1 MSDCSAPTC
10 GCSRDA
16 MIGCLNF
23 FHSTGAERPI
33 FDNSPHAPG
42 VVYALSDEHV
52 DQIIY
57 NSAGAV
63 VNLAVEVRQLRAEVK
78 RLMAL
83 NKERTDGINAANR
96 RAYLAD
102 DRLSTQV
109 AEAWDQRERFR
120 VFANGERDRADR
132 MAAQWKCDDPLHPYG
147 GIEERQRHYVNW
159 LEFAEVVC
167 RPIVES
173 DNDEAVQ
180 AAMVLYRQACPY
192 YIATALAMA
201 ANRVSNDQA
210 DSQ

>member
-63 VNLAVEVRQLRAEVK
+63 VNLAVEVRHLRAEVK

-102 DRLSTQV
+102 DRLAAQV
-109 AEAWDQRERFR
+109 AEAWDQQNAAWSAREREEAERTVRKHLAVAVRFR
-120 VFANGERDRADR
+120 
-132 MAAQWKCDDPLHPYG
+132 QP
-147 GIEERQRHYVNW
+147 
-159 LEFAEVVC
+159 
-167 RPIVES
+167 
-173 DNDEAVQ
+173 
-180 AAMVLYRQACPY
+180 VLSPGCNCP
-192 YIATALAMA
+192 TCEALAA
-201 ANRVSNDQA
+201 SDALDKETTR
-210 DSQ
+210 